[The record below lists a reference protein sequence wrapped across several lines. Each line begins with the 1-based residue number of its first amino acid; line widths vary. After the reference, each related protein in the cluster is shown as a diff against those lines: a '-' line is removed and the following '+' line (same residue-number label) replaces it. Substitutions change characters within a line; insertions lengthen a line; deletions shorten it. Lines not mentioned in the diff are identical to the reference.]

1 MDHRLLCWIRLQQA
15 LGYGSNKPM
24 EAYRRHP
31 DLEKW
36 FASRSFAE
44 NEEGLFTK
52 AEMERFQKFTG
63 ERCLKIAEMAKSL
76 GQKMLTPESSEYPEC
91 LRQIANPPAVLY
103 YVGDFPA
110 VDDIPAIAV
119 VGSRNTSQSGLAA
132 ARILCRQLGAAG
144 AVVVSGGALGIDTA
158 AHLGAMDAGG
168 KTVALLACGI
178 DYPYLKSN
186 QKLREAVARH
196 GALISEFAPG
206 TEVQKWHFLIRN
218 RIISG
223 LSCGVLVAEA
233 SIKSGTMITAK
244 HATEQNRDIFVL
256 MVDSWREN
264 SEGVLQLIWDGAK
277 PVSCA
282 ADILTEYTPRFP
294 ACTVPPREPI
304 STFRQPV
311 PEDEIKGIHA
321 FPDFLAESSSKK
333 QPTSCEKMSPEA
345 KALYQA
351 LSAQPISVE
360 ELVYRTGMSIDK
372 LFQAATELELLEKI
386 QSFSGGRYAKKG

>member
-31 DLEKW
+31 DLERW
-36 FASRSFAE
+36 FSSRSFLE

-52 AEMERFQKFTG
+52 REMERFQEFTG
-63 ERCLKIAEMAKSL
+63 ERCLKIAERATKL
-76 GQKMLTPESSEYPEC
+76 GQKMLTPDSREYPEC
-91 LRQIANPPAVLY
+91 LRQITNPPAVLY
-103 YVGDFPA
+103 YVGEFPA
-110 VDDIPAIAV
+110 VDDLPSIAV
-119 VGSRNTSQSGLAA
+119 VGSRDTSQGGLAA
-132 ARILCRQLGAAG
+132 VRILCRQLGAAG
-144 AVVVSGGALGIDTA
+144 AVVVSGGAMGIDTA
-158 AHLGAMDAGG
+158 AHLGAMDTGG

-186 QKLREAVARH
+186 QKLREAIARH
-196 GALISEFAPG
+196 GALVSEFAPG

-233 SIKSGTMITAK
+233 AIKSGTMITAK
-244 HATEQNRDIFVL
+244 HATEQDRDIFVL
-256 MVDSWREN
+256 MVDSWRKN

-282 ADILTEYTPRFP
+282 ADILTEYTGRFP

-304 STFRQPV
+304 STFRQKPAEEEIQGLPTFSDLPV
-311 PEDEIKGIHA
+311 EPSVPKE
-321 FPDFLAESSSKK
+321 ESLSSL
-333 QPTSCEKMSPEA
+333 SPEA
-345 KALYQA
+345 VSLYQS
-351 LSAQPISVE
+351 LTAQPVSAE
-360 ELVYRTGMSIDK
+360 ELAYRLKIPVKK
-372 LFQAATELELLEKI
+372 LFQAATELELSGKV

>member
-15 LGYGSNKPM
+15 LGYGSSKPM

-36 FASRSFAE
+36 FSSRSFAE
-44 NEEGLFTK
+44 NEEGLFTQT
-52 AEMERFQKFTG
+52 EMEHFREWTG
-63 ERCLKIAEMAKSL
+63 ERCLKIAEKAQKL
-76 GQKMLTPESSEYPEC
+76 GQKMLTPDSREYPEC
-91 LRQIANPPAVLY
+91 LRQISNPPAVLY
-103 YVGDFPA
+103 YVGEFPA

-119 VGSRNTSQSGLAA
+119 VGSRHTSQGGLVAS
-132 ARILCRQLGAAG
+132 RILCRQLGAAG

-158 AHLGAMDAGG
+158 AHLGAIDAGG

-186 QKLREAVARH
+186 QKLREAISRH

-233 SIKSGTMITAK
+233 SAKSGTMITAK
-244 HATEQNRDIFVL
+244 HATEQNRDVFVL

-277 PVSCA
+277 PVACA
-282 ADILTEYTPRFP
+282 ADILTEYTTRFP
-294 ACTVPPREPI
+294 ACTVPSREPL
-304 STFRQPV
+304 STFRQKL
-311 PEDEIKGIHA
+311 PEEEIKGVPS
-321 FPDFLAESSSKK
+321 FSDLPAESSTPKEE
-333 QPTSCEKMSPEA
+333 PLPPVSPEA
-345 KALYQA
+345 VTLYRALT
-351 LSAQPISVE
+351 AQPVSAE
-360 ELVYRTGMSIDK
+360 ELAYRLSLPIEK
-372 LFQAATELELLEKI
+372 IFQAATELELSGKI
-386 QSFSGGRYAKKG
+386 QSFSGRRYAKKG